1 MNINMELTTWN
12 LDQNE
17 TRKDL
22 KRTTR
27 INKINKEPRNK
38 EGTKNYDR
46 NIGTINKIDKKNNF
60 M

>member
-1 MNINMELTTWN
+1 MNMNINMELTTWN

-38 EGTKNYDR
+38 EEAHTKEL
-46 NIGTINKIDKKNNF
+46 KL
-60 M
+60 